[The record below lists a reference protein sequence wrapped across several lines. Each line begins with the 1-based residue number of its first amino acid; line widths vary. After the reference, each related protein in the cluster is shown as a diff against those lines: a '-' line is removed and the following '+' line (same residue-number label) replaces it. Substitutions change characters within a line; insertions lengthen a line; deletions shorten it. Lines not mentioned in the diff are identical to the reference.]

1 MAARTF
7 QLTQRSWRVRTL
19 LARAEHFGVLYLWDL
34 SRFKKITL
42 HLEDRYSNREAFC
55 ILYGGSQCAPS
66 YETGVIKVIDGSNEI
81 TDVNG
86 GIVCGQ
92 CRGDWKIV
100 VNNADPIP
108 DAEGFQGKNF
118 SSYNAAS
125 VNMGAFVVF
134 RARSTGGG
142 NPSTGI
148 FVRDMLGETSG
159 IVRQAGRREQP
170 CLVPTI

>member
-1 MAARTF
+1 MCFSLSVTVTRF
-7 QLTQRSWRVRTL
+7 LRSSRGLFASAIYGLGR
-19 LARAEHFGVLYLWDL
+19 LW
-34 SRFKKITL
+34 FKKLTL
-42 HLEDRYSNREAFC
+42 HLEDRYSNREASC

-66 YETGVIKVIDGSNEI
+66 YETRVIKFIDGSNEI

-92 CRGDWKIV
+92 CRGDWKIVVV

-125 VNMGAFVVF
+125 VNMGAFVVQG
-134 RARSTGGG
+134 S
-142 NPSTGI
+142 
-148 FVRDMLGETSG
+148 
-159 IVRQAGRREQP
+159 
-170 CLVPTI
+170 